1 MQFRVRLFFLLTFAL
16 SWLLW
21 LPSLLRSTVLPGLP
35 AVAGLPGM
43 FAPFAPG
50 IVAFALTARAAGRAG
65 VRQLARRG
73 VNVGFD
79 RIWWLPT
86 LLLLPLVAVL
96 TVGGGRLLGWE
107 MPAFPLLAQPLNL
120 IGTFFF
126 IFFLGGPLGEEFGWR
141 GYALEPM
148 QRRWGALG
156 GSLGLGLLWGLW
168 HLPLHFIEGTAQQVI
183 PVWQFVAQQIVLA
196 VLYTWL
202 FNHTRGSVLVAML
215 FHAMGNLSGATLLP
229 LLATNQGRWL
239 NFGLLLAV
247 AIVIVVGERW
257 SLRPPATA
265 NPDGHKPIPTP
276 PG

>member
-1 MQFRVRLFFLLTFAL
+1 
-16 SWLLW
+16 
-21 LPSLLRSTVLPGLP
+21 
-35 AVAGLPGM
+35 M

-50 IVAFALTARAAGRAG
+50 IVAFALTARAAGGVG

-73 VNVGFD
+73 AAAEFA
-79 RIWWLPT
+79 RRWWLPI
-86 LLLLPLVAVL
+86 LFLLPAVAAL
-96 TVGGGRLLGWE
+96 TVLGGRWLGWE

-148 QRRWGALG
+148 QRRWGALVA
-156 GSLGLGLLWGLW
+156 SLGLGLLWGLW

-183 PVWQFVAQQIVLA
+183 PVWQFVAQQMVLA

-202 FNHTRGSVLVAML
+202 FNHTGGSVLAAMV
-215 FHAMGNLSGATLLP
+215 FHALGNLSGAALLP

-247 AIVIVVGERW
+247 TTVIVVVERW
-257 SLRPPATA
+257 SLRPPVIA
-265 NPDGHKPIPTP
+265 NPDGHKLTPTP